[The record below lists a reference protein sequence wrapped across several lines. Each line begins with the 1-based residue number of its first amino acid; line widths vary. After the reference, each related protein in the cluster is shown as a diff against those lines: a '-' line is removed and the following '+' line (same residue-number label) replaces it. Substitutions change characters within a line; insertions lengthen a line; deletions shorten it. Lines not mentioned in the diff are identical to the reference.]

1 MLGRDL
7 LKISKVSFI
16 TKDGEELEE
25 NQLPNEEYQAF
36 CNEFEEARL
45 QHKIKWPEFDE
56 RYAKEK

>member
-1 MLGRDL
+1 MLGRDS

-25 NQLPNEEYQAF
+25 KQLPNEEYQAF

-45 QHKIKWPEFDE
+45 QYKIKWPEFDE
-56 RYAKEK
+56 RYTKEK

>member
-1 MLGRDL
+1 MLGRDS

-25 NQLPNEEYQAF
+25 NQLPNEEYKAF

-45 QHKIKWPEFDE
+45 QHKIK
-56 RYAKEK
+56 